1 MDIYQLKTF
10 IAVARQGS
18 ITRASELLHLSQPAV
33 SAHIKAIEDALGL
46 SLFDRTPKGMS
57 LTADGQRLR
66 AKAEQT
72 IAAHQ
77 ELMDEA
83 TRSKGRLAGKLRL
96 GAGSNSNNEAVG
108 RLLTVLSERFCG
120 GRGRAQARRLGRNS
134 RGPSSPRR

>member
-1 MDIYQLKTF
+1 MADSTARFYYKGERLKPLRAF
-10 IAVARQGS
+10 CQVARLGS
-18 ITRASELLHLSQPAV
+18 VSRAAEALFLSQPAV

-96 GAGSNSNNEAVG
+96 GAV
-108 RLLTVLSERFCG
+108 
-120 GRGRAQARRLGRNS
+120 S
-134 RGPSSPRR
+134 RPSGAKF